1 MAQVNMRDLLEAGV
15 HFGHQTNRWDPKMS
29 PYIYGSRNGV
39 HIIDLSQ
46 TVRLFAQAREFVA
59 RMSAA
64 GESILFVGTK
74 KQAQDTIKDQ
84 AERANQ
90 FYVVNRWLGGT
101 LTNWRTIRKSI
112 EKLEE
117 LDKMATDGSYAK
129 YTKKEVLMF
138 ERERERLEKNVGGIR
153 GMEGLPG
160 AMFVVDPHKEEI
172 AVREANKLDI
182 PVVADCDTNCDPD
195 GVDYVI
201 PGNDDAIR
209 AIRLFANAMAD
220 ACLEGSK
227 VASSRRE
234 ESAREAAR
242 AAAEFNVSEQEGAGP
257 EVQRVGQGSEDEPE
271 EAPAPTEEAE
281 ADDESADEAEEAES
295 AEAAEG

>member
-1 MAQVNMRDLLEAGV
+1 MAQVTMRDLLEAGV

-59 RMSAA
+59 RMAAA

-74 KQAQDTIKDQ
+74 KQAQDTIKEQ
-84 AERANQ
+84 ANRANQ

-112 EKLEE
+112 EKLKE
-117 LDKMATDGSYAK
+117 LNKMATDGSYGK

-138 ERERERLEKNVGGIR
+138 ERERERLERNVGGIQD
-153 GMEGLPG
+153 MEGLPG
-160 AMFVVDPHKEEI
+160 AMFIVDPHKEEI
-172 AVREANKLDI
+172 AIKEAKKLDI
-182 PVVADCDTNCDPD
+182 PVVAVCDTNCDPD

-220 ACLEGSK
+220 ACLEGNK

-242 AAAEFNVSEQEGAGP
+242 AASDFNVSEQKEGGGP
-257 EVQRVGQGSEDEPE
+257 QVQQIGR
-271 EAPAPTEEAE
+271 A
-281 ADDESADEAEEAES
+281 ADEGEKAEEADS
-295 AEAAEG
+295 AEEVEAADEDAQSDED

>member
-1 MAQVNMRDLLEAGV
+1 MAEVTMRDLLEAGV
-15 HFGHQTNRWDPKMS
+15 HFGHQTNRWNPKMG

-39 HIIDLSQ
+39 HIVDLSQ
-46 TVRLFAQAREFVA
+46 TVRMFAQAQEFVG
-59 RMSAA
+59 RMTAA
-64 GESILFVGTK
+64 GENIMFVGTK
-74 KQAQDTIKDQ
+74 KQAQDAIRAQ

-101 LTNWRTIRKSI
+101 MTNWNTIRQSI

-117 LDKMATDGSYAK
+117 LDKMSRDGSYGK

-138 ERERERLEKNVGGIR
+138 ERERQRLENNVGGIR

-172 AVREANKLDI
+172 AIKEANKLGI
-182 PVVADCDTNCDPD
+182 PVVAVCDTNCDPD
-195 GVDYVI
+195 GIDYVI

-209 AIRLFANAMAD
+209 AIRLFANAIAD
-220 ACLEGSK
+220 ACLEGGK

-242 AAAEFNVSEQEGAGP
+242 AASDFHVADEKKKGP
-257 EVQRVGQGSEDEPE
+257 EVQKLGEGKAKPE
-271 EAPAPTEEAE
+271 EA
-281 ADDESADEAEEAES
+281 D
-295 AEAAEG
+295 G

>member
-1 MAQVNMRDLLEAGV
+1 MAEVTMRDLLEAGV
-15 HFGHQTNRWDPKMS
+15 HFGHQTNRWDPKMG
-29 PYIYGSRNGV
+29 PYIYGARNGV

-46 TVRLFAQAREFVA
+46 SVRMFARAQEFVG

-74 KQAQDTIKDQ
+74 KQAQDAVRAQ

-90 FYVVNRWLGGT
+90 FYVINRWLGGT
-101 LTNWRTIRKSI
+101 LTNWRTIHKSI

-117 LDKMATDGSYAK
+117 LDKMSRDGSYAK

-138 ERERERLEKNVGGIR
+138 ERERERLENNVGGIR

-160 AMFVVDPHKEEI
+160 AMFVIDPHKEEI
-172 AVREANKLDI
+172 AIKEANKLGI
-182 PVVADCDTNCDPD
+182 PVVAVCDTNCNPD
-195 GVDYVI
+195 GIDYVI

-209 AIRLFANAMAD
+209 AIRLFANAIAD
-220 ACLEGSK
+220 AALEGNR

-242 AAAEFNVSEQEGAGP
+242 AAADFHVAEEGKGP
-257 EVQRVGQGSEDEPE
+257 EVQRLGEG
-271 EAPAPTEEAE
+271 
-281 ADDESADEAEEAES
+281 ESASKS
-295 AEAAEG
+295 AEG

>member
-1 MAQVNMRDLLEAGV
+1 MAEVSMKDLLEAGV
-15 HFGHQTNRWDPKMS
+15 HFGHQTNRWNPKMG
-29 PYIYGSRNGV
+29 PYIYGARNGV
-39 HIIDLSQ
+39 HIVDLSQ
-46 TVRLFAQAREFVA
+46 TVRMFAQAQEFVG
-59 RMSAA
+59 RMTAA
-64 GESILFVGTK
+64 GESLMFVGTK
-74 KQAQDTIKDQ
+74 KQAQDAIRAQ

-117 LDKMATDGSYAK
+117 LDKMSRDGSYAK

-138 ERERERLEKNVGGIR
+138 ERERERLENNVGGIR

-172 AVREANKLDI
+172 AIKEANKLGI
-182 PVVADCDTNCDPD
+182 PVVAVCDTNCDPD

-209 AIRLFANAMAD
+209 AIRLFANAVAD
-220 ACLEGSK
+220 ACLEGGK

-242 AAAEFNVSEQEGAGP
+242 AAADFHVAEEKKGP
-257 EVQRVGQGSEDEPE
+257 EVQKLGEGG
-271 EAPAPTEEAE
+271 AA
-281 ADDESADEAEEAES
+281 S
-295 AEAAEG
+295 AEG

>member
-1 MAQVNMRDLLEAGV
+1 MAQVTMRDLLEAGV

-46 TVRLFAQAREFVA
+46 TVRLFAQAREFIA
-59 RMSAA
+59 RMAAA

-74 KQAQDTIKDQ
+74 KQAQDTIKEQ
-84 AERANQ
+84 ANRANQ

-112 EKLEE
+112 EKLKE
-117 LDKMATDGSYAK
+117 LNKMATDGSYGK

-138 ERERERLEKNVGGIR
+138 ERERERLERNVGGIQD
-153 GMEGLPG
+153 MEGLPG

-172 AVREANKLDI
+172 AIKEAKKLDI
-182 PVVADCDTNCDPD
+182 PVVAVCDTNCDPD

-220 ACLEGSK
+220 ACLEGNK

-242 AAAEFNVSEQEGAGP
+242 AASDFNVSEQKEGGGP
-257 EVQRVGQGSEDEPE
+257 EVQQIGRASG
-271 EAPAPTEEAE
+271 
-281 ADDESADEAEEAES
+281 DESDDNESEEE
-295 AEAAEG
+295 